1 MTLPEILPW
10 ASAALDATIIAL
22 MFGLMRRFAASSQVD
37 WEEREAKLREIF
49 DGLRVLVAQ
58 AEGQARD
65 LDSNLGQ
72 HAERLAALVR
82 EAEGLVE
89 PRGRRASAAAAPAPA
104 AERPLA
110 DRVRQ
115 LAASETPVEEIAR
128 RLSLPIADVRVLL
141 GLRGQRAGAEGA
153 LA

>member
-1 MTLPEILPW
+1 MLPEILPW
-10 ASAALDATIIAL
+10 ASAALDLACIAL
-22 MFGLMRRFAASSQVD
+22 MFGLMRRFGAAAQVD
-37 WEEREAKLREIF
+37 WEAREAKLREIF

-72 HAERLAALVR
+72 HAERLGALLR
-82 EAEGLVE
+82 EAEAGR
-89 PRGRRASAAAAPAPA
+89 PRGRRAAAAEAG

-110 DRVRQ
+110 DRVLQ

-141 GLRGQRAGAEGA
+141 GLGGQRAGAVGA
-153 LA
+153 RA

>member
-72 HAERLAALVR
+72 HAERLSALLR
-82 EAEGLVE
+82 EAEGVVA
-89 PRGRRASAAAAPAPA
+89 PRGRRASGPTAA

-141 GLRGQRAGAEGA
+141 GLRGQRAGGEGA

>member
-37 WEEREAKLREIF
+37 WEERESKLREIF

-65 LDSNLGQ
+65 LDSSLGQ
-72 HAERLAALVR
+72 HAERLSALLR
-82 EAEGLVE
+82 EAEGVVA
-89 PRGRRASAAAAPAPA
+89 PRGRRANAPTAAAQ
-104 AERPLA
+104 RPLA

-141 GLRGQRAGAEGA
+141 GLRGQRAGGEGA

>member
-10 ASAALDATIIAL
+10 ASAALDATIIGL
-22 MFGLMRRFAASSQVD
+22 MIGLMRRFTASSQVD
-37 WEEREAKLREIF
+37 WEERESKLREIF

-65 LDSNLGQ
+65 LDSSLGQ
-72 HAERLAALVR
+72 HAERLSALLR
-82 EAEGLVE
+82 EAEGVVA
-89 PRGRRASAAAAPAPA
+89 PRGRHANAPTAA

-141 GLRGQRAGAEGA
+141 GLRGQRAGGEGA